1 MTLDNL
7 LSSKNMAKY
16 TLLFQGD
23 SITDCGRSREDNLP
37 LGAGLGAGYPNLIAA
52 RLLASRTDIEWNIIN
67 RAISGNRVVDLYGR
81 WKIDALN
88 LKPDMISIMIGV
100 NDTWHEK
107 ARQNGVEVPRYARI
121 YRELLQWTRESLP
134 NVKLVLMEPYV
145 HVFGAVTP
153 DWVDEIN
160 QRREVVRQLAAD
172 FNATLIKSQDIL
184 DKALEKAP
192 QEHWTKDGVHPTLA
206 GHQLFADAWLDA
218 ITF

>member
-1 MTLDNL
+1 
-7 LSSKNMAKY
+7 
-16 TLLFQGD
+16 
-23 SITDCGRSREDNLP
+23 
-37 LGAGLGAGYPNLIAA
+37 
-52 RLLASRTDIEWNIIN
+52 
-67 RAISGNRVVDLYGR
+67 
-81 WKIDALN
+81 
-88 LKPDMISIMIGV
+88 
-100 NDTWHEK
+100 
-107 ARQNGVEVPRYARI
+107 
-121 YRELLQWTRESLP
+121 
-134 NVKLVLMEPYV
+134 MEPYV

>member
-1 MTLDNL
+1 
-7 LSSKNMAKY
+7 MAKY

-37 LGAGLGAGYPNLIAA
+37 LGVGLGAGYPNLIAA
-52 RLLASRTDIEWNIIN
+52 RLLVDRPDIEWNIIN

-121 YRELLQWTRESLP
+121 YRELLQWTRETLP

-145 HVFGAVTP
+145 HVFGAVST

-160 QRREVVRQLAAD
+160 QRREVVKQLAAD
-172 FNATLIKSQDIL
+172 FNATLILSQDIL
-184 DKALEKAP
+184 DKALAKAP
-192 QEHWTKDGVHPTLA
+192 QEYWTKDGVHPTLA
-206 GHQLFADAWLDA
+206 GHQLFADEWLKA
-218 ITF
+218 VTF